1 MNACVMM
8 NECPALISS
17 HACMIDS
24 GVADDTH
31 APEISG
37 DAAGAPTYV
46 HLLTTWCK
54 L

>member
-37 DAAGAPTYV
+37 DAAGAPTSII
-46 HLLTTWCK
+46 
-54 L
+54 